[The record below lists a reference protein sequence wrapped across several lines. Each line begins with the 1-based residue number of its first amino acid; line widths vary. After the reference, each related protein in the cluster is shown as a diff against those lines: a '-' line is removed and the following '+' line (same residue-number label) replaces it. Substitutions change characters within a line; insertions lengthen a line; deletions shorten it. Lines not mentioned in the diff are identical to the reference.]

1 MKTIDIDDDL
11 YDYLLKNTERLGE
24 TATEI
29 IRRLIRNPS
38 AINNRP
44 SASQQRATQ
53 VSSNGAAN
61 DESEIRQFLES
72 PRFRSQRQVVDR
84 FLSVLVW
91 LHGREGNRFSAVLGI
106 AGRSRKYFA
115 LSEKEL
121 NDSGTHINP
130 KQIPGTSYWVV
141 TNNDTPKKQDVI
153 RDVMQALGYSSAAIQ
168 RALDAL
174 R

>member
-29 IRRLIRNPS
+29 IRRLVGNPAATKRS
-38 AINNRP
+38 V
-44 SASQQRATQ
+44 SSQQRTTP
-53 VSSNGAAN
+53 VSSNGVPS
-61 DESEIRQFLES
+61 DERDIGQFLES
-72 PRFRSQRQVVDR
+72 PGFRSQRQVVDR
-84 FLSVLVW
+84 FLSLLVW
-91 LHGREGNRFSAVLGI
+91 VHGREGNRFSAVLSI

-130 KQIPGTSYWVV
+130 KQIPGTSFWVV
-141 TNNDTPKKQDVI
+141 TNNDTPKKQDII
-153 RDVMQALGYSSAAIQ
+153 RDVMQAFGYSAEALQ
-168 RALDAL
+168 RAVHAL